1 MKKFLSL
8 LGIAALLFT
17 ACENNTN
24 VADPTDDIQIKL
36 TSKAEM
42 NVSNGNAMALITYEI
57 LQLVD
62 GATIDVVADV
72 NWISDFNTK
81 SQGRITFNIANNPTD
96 EVRVG
101 KITVTYDKSSFEVTV
116 NQALSEAPT
125 NKEVVM
131 PKLQGKYYGIQQG
144 LYNYYLAF
152 SDLGLDDAN
161 MYSVPNAHYY
171 FVDLYLDVA
180 PADMNNIVVPNG
192 EYEFDATNS
201 GFANTFTKSFSW
213 YQVNDG
219 NGLDTCQS
227 TYETGKLIV
236 EDGKVTLD
244 ITLQIDG
251 VQETHKVV
259 YEGEYSLLDC
269 TNEVY

>member
-24 VADPTDDIQIKL
+24 VVDPTDDVQIKL
-36 TSKAEM
+36 TSKSEM

-62 GATIDVVADV
+62 GATIEAVADV

-81 SQGRITFNIANNPTD
+81 SQGRITFNIANNPTA

-144 LYNYYLAF
+144 LYNYYILF
-152 SDLGLDDAN
+152 SDKGMDQSN
-161 MYSVPNAHYY
+161 MFSTPEATFY
-171 FVDLYLDVA
+171 FVDLYLSTP
-180 PADMNNIVVPNG
+180 PADMNNIVIPNG
-192 EYEFDATNS
+192 EYEFDITNS
-201 GFANTFTKSFSW
+201 GYANTFTQSFSW

-219 NGLDTCQS
+219 NGLDIFQIK
-227 TYETGKLIV
+227 YETGKLIV
-236 EDGKVTLD
+236 EDGKLTLD
-244 ITLQIDG
+244 ITLQVDG